1 MKIKSFTEFSTPV
14 VKEDE
19 TITKKIV
26 YRNEDDKDDEA
37 VPFENEVTE
46 EDGAE
51 EIQMAMGEL
60 ERIGDYADMIMDKIK
75 GMPDLEAWVQSKIT
89 KAKDYVTTV
98 HDYLDGVDGIKESVN
113 EAGKLKVGKEDFS
126 FLLKLTDKELVKRL
140 DLIRKQQL
148 INGKQYMTAR
158 SKGEDTSKIEKVGE
172 NLANQE
178 RAVIQA
184 RIRLHDIRNTASES
198 VNEKVIQG
206 KDAGNLVKGAGAG
219 KTLKIDDDVYTS
231 LGKGKWKGP
240 NDEKLNWIEVASM
253 VSALGNKE
261 VVYEGVEDLN
271 ESTRWQVGTI
281 DNKGNIES
289 AYVHYDGYPENVK
302 PLLTKHYTDKKK
314 IADLMKLAKVA
325 GVSYL
330 APELGAG
337 KQNFNDPDAKTSLFY
352 GRDRGEKGKSATLK
366 GDASNIEDYIRHAS
380 NDGSADYVY
389 LYDERDGKWYY
400 ASYKDKSLKTL

>member
-75 GMPDLEAWVQSKIT
+75 VMPDLEAWVQSKIT
-89 KAKDYVTTV
+89 KAKDYMTTV
-98 HDYLDGVDGIKESVN
+98 HDYLDGVDGVKESVN

-126 FLLKLTDKELVKRL
+126 FLLKLNDKELVKRL

-158 SKGEDTSKIEKVGE
+158 SKGEDTSEIEKVGE
-172 NLANQE
+172 DLANQE
-178 RAVIQA
+178 RAVIHA
-184 RIRLHDIRNTASES
+184 RIRINES
-198 VNEKVIQG
+198 VNE
-206 KDAGNLVKGAGAG
+206 A
-219 KTLKIDDDVYTS
+219 
-231 LGKGKWKGP
+231 
-240 NDEKLNWIEVASM
+240 
-253 VSALGNKE
+253 
-261 VVYEGVEDLN
+261 EDLN

-281 DNKGNIES
+281 DKKGNIES

-337 KQNFNDPDAKTSLFY
+337 KQNFNDPDNNTSLFY
-352 GRDRGEKGKSATLK
+352 GRDRGEKGKSSATLR
-366 GDASNIEDYIRHAS
+366 GDASSIEDYIRNAS

-400 ASYKDKSLKTL
+400 ASYKDKTLKTL

>member
-37 VPFENEVTE
+37 
-46 EDGAE
+46 E

-75 GMPDLEAWVQSKIT
+75 VMPDLEAWVQSKIT
-89 KAKDYVTTV
+89 KAKDYMTTV
-98 HDYLDGVDGIKESVN
+98 HDYLDGVDGVKESVN
-113 EAGKLKVGKEDFS
+113 EARKLKVGKEDFS
-126 FLLKLTDKELVKRL
+126 FLLKLNDKELVKRL

-158 SKGEDTSKIEKVGE
+158 SKGEDTSEIEKVGE
-172 NLANQE
+172 DLANQE
-178 RAVIQA
+178 RAVIHA
-184 RIRLHDIRNTASES
+184 RIRINES
-198 VNEKVIQG
+198 VNE
-206 KDAGNLVKGAGAG
+206 A
-219 KTLKIDDDVYTS
+219 
-231 LGKGKWKGP
+231 
-240 NDEKLNWIEVASM
+240 
-253 VSALGNKE
+253 
-261 VVYEGVEDLN
+261 EDLN

-281 DNKGNIES
+281 DKKGNIES

-337 KQNFNDPDAKTSLFY
+337 KQNFNDPDNNTSLFY
-352 GRDRGEKGKSATLK
+352 GRDRGEKGKSSATLR
-366 GDASNIEDYIRHAS
+366 GDASSIEDYIRNAS

-400 ASYKDKSLKTL
+400 ASYKDKTLKTL

>member
-75 GMPDLEAWVQSKIT
+75 VMPDLEAWVQSKIT

-98 HDYLDGVDGIKESVN
+98 HDYLDGVDGVKESVN
-113 EAGKLKVGKEDFS
+113 EGVSPTDMDKIKGAVEAASSFMSVGGELKKLGMKYTFATEPLPIYIIQPTPNNKVAIVNKKYATKPDF
-126 FLLKLTDKELVKRL
+126 V
-140 DLIRKQQL
+140 
-148 INGKQYMTAR
+148 
-158 SKGEDTSKIEKVGE
+158 VGDI
-172 NLANQE
+172 
-178 RAVIQA
+178 AVGIM
-184 RIRLHDIRNTASES
+184 NES
-198 VNEKVIQG
+198 VNETE
-206 KDAGNLVKGAGAG
+206 N
-219 KTLKIDDDVYTS
+219 
-231 LGKGKWKGP
+231 
-240 NDEKLNWIEVASM
+240 
-253 VSALGNKE
+253 
-261 VVYEGVEDLN
+261 LN

-281 DNKGNIES
+281 DKKGNIES

-337 KQNFNDPDAKTSLFY
+337 KQNFNDPDNNTSLFY
-352 GRDRGEKGKSATLK
+352 GRDRGEKGKSSATLR
-366 GDASNIEDYIRHAS
+366 GDASSIEDYIRNAS

-400 ASYKDKSLKTL
+400 ASYKDKTLKTL

>member
-37 VPFENEVTE
+37 VPFEKFTE

-75 GMPDLEAWVQSKIT
+75 VMPDLEAWVQSKIT

-98 HDYLDGVDGIKESVN
+98 HDYLDGVDGVKEAVNEATNIYEDGKVSITRFAAGGGKRDYQITKSGSFIILTAEELRALLSNAKNLIGTVKESVN
-113 EAGKLKVGKEDFS
+113 ESQFKVGDTVIVTRTDGKEYTGKVEK
-126 FLLKLTDKELVKRL
+126 LNPLKLRT
-140 DLIRKQQL
+140 
-148 INGKQYMTAR
+148 
-158 SKGEDTSKIEKVGE
+158 SPSDTM
-172 NLANQE
+172 
-178 RAVIQA
+178 VIPNA
-184 RIRLHDIRNTASES
+184 YIKDIVVNES
-198 VNEKVIQG
+198 VNE
-206 KDAGNLVKGAGAG
+206 
-219 KTLKIDDDVYTS
+219 T
-231 LGKGKWKGP
+231 
-240 NDEKLNWIEVASM
+240 
-253 VSALGNKE
+253 
-261 VVYEGVEDLN
+261 EDLN

-281 DNKGNIES
+281 DKNGNIES

-337 KQNFNDPDAKTSLFY
+337 KQNFNDPDNNTSLFY
-352 GRDRGEKGKSATLK
+352 GRDRGEKGKSSATLR
-366 GDASNIEDYIRHAS
+366 GVTSSIEDYIKNAS
-380 NDGSADYVY
+380 NRSSADYVY
-389 LYDERDGKWYY
+389 LYDQRDGKWYY
-400 ASYKDKSLKTL
+400 ASYKDKTLKTL

>member
-37 VPFENEVTE
+37 VPFEKFTE

-75 GMPDLEAWVQSKIT
+75 VMPDLEAWVQSKIT

-98 HDYLDGVDGIKESVN
+98 HDYLDGVDGVKESVN
-113 EAGKLKVGKEDFS
+113 E
-126 FLLKLTDKELVKRL
+126 T
-140 DLIRKQQL
+140 
-148 INGKQYMTAR
+148 
-158 SKGEDTSKIEKVGE
+158 
-172 NLANQE
+172 
-178 RAVIQA
+178 
-184 RIRLHDIRNTASES
+184 
-198 VNEKVIQG
+198 
-206 KDAGNLVKGAGAG
+206 
-219 KTLKIDDDVYTS
+219 
-231 LGKGKWKGP
+231 
-240 NDEKLNWIEVASM
+240 
-253 VSALGNKE
+253 
-261 VVYEGVEDLN
+261 EDLN

-281 DNKGNIES
+281 DKNGNIES
-289 AYVHYDGYPENVK
+289 AYVHFDGFPENVK

-337 KQNFNDPDAKTSLFY
+337 KQNFNDPDNNTSLFY
-352 GRDRGEKGKSATLK
+352 GRDMGQKSSGRWETLR
-366 GDASNIEDYIRHAS
+366 GDASSIEDYIKNAS
-380 NDGSADYVY
+380 NGSSADYVY
-389 LYDERDGKWYY
+389 LYDQRDGKWYY
-400 ASYKDKSLKTL
+400 ASYKDKTLKTL